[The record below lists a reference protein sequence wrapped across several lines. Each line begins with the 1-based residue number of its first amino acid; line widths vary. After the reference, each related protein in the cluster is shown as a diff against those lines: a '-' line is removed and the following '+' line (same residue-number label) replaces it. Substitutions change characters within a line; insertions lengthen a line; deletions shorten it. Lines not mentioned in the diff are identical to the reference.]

1 MQLIYYLILII
12 IITIILIIYPILIK
26 NPQILKFEKYYNEN
40 ITNIINK
47 PFSNTTLKDTV
58 IPLNIFQTWKTK
70 DLKPGML
77 DAVNMI
83 KDTNPDFTHYLYDN
97 DDCRAFIEKYF
108 DKDVLTAFDC
118 LIPGAYKAD
127 LWRYCVLYIYGGIY
141 LDIKFIPVN
150 GFKLINLIDK
160 EHFCLDITN
169 SWTNEDYGLYNAIMI
184 TKPNNIILKECID
197 RIVINVKNKYYGKS
211 ALEPTGPILLGQ
223 IYSKNTNDLQDI
235 KLFQHYTYNILL
247 FPPSIQSTLY
257 IIYNKYPILE
267 IYPTYREEQDHNNKN
282 KSYNDLW
289 HENAI
294 YGDCKIINERFINTG
309 DTEIYYNENIKD
321 IINKPFPNTIPKEIV
336 IPLNIFTHWH
346 TKDLKPGMKDAV
358 EKLKETNPEFEF
370 HLYDNDDC
378 RAFIKQYFDKDV
390 LTAYDCLIPNSY
402 KSDLW
407 RYCVL
412 YIYGGVY
419 LDIKFIPVN
428 GFKLINLMDRE
439 HFCLERPGH
448 WENKY
453 GIVTG
458 FMITKPNNIIMK
470 ECINKIVLNVKN
482 KYYRYNPL
490 YPTGPGLLGEIYFNR
505 HNLLL
510 TDIKLVIYFS
520 NNDTI
525 TQFIYNK
532 YPILEM
538 YPTYRE
544 EQDHNTNNKSYNDL
558 WNEKAI
564 YGNCF

>member
-1 MQLIYYLILII
+1 VLVI
-12 IITIILIIYPILIK
+12 IIYPILIK
-26 NPQILKFEKYYNEN
+26 NPKILQFEKYYNEN

-47 PFSNTTLKDTV
+47 PFSNTTPKDRE
-58 IPLNIFQTWKTK
+58 IPLKIFQTWKTK

-160 EHFCLDITN
+160 EHFCLDIIK

-197 RIVINVKNKYYGKS
+197 RIVINVKNKYYGNS
-211 ALEPTGPILLGQ
+211 VLEPTGPILLGQ
-223 IYSKNTNDLQDI
+223 IYSKNTNDLRDI
-235 KLFQHYTYNILL
+235 DLFLNVSNNILL

-267 IYPTYREEQDHNNKN
+267 IYPTYREEQGHNSNN
-282 KSYNDLW
+282 KSYGQLW
-289 HENAI
+289 NEKAI

-309 DTEIYYNENIKD
+309 DAEIYYNENIKD
-321 IINKPFPNTIPKEIV
+321 IIYKQFPNTIPKDIV

-346 TKDLKPGMKDAV
+346 TKDLKSGMLNAV
-358 EKLKETNPEFEF
+358 KMMKETNPEFK
-370 HLYDNDDC
+370 HYLYDNDDC
-378 RAFIKQYFDKDV
+378 RAFIEKHVDKDV
-390 LTAYDCLIPNSY
+390 LTAFDCLITQSY

-412 YIYGGVY
+412 YIYGGIY
-419 LDIKFIPVN
+419 LDIKFIPVA
-428 GFKLINLMDRE
+428 GFKLINLMDKE

-448 WENKY
+448 WENNSY
-453 GIVTG
+453 GLINQ
-458 FMITKPNNIIMK
+458 IICKPNNIILK
-470 ECINKIVLNVKN
+470 DCINMIVKNVKN
-482 KYYRYNPL
+482 KYFGYNGL
-490 YPTGPGLLGEIYFNR
+490 YPTGPGLLGDIYFNK
-505 HNLLL
+505 HNLPL
-510 TDIKLVIYFS
+510 TDIKLFIYFS
-520 NNDTI
+520 NNI
-525 TQFIYNK
+525 AAQIIYNK
-532 YPILEM
+532 YSILEM
-538 YPTYRE
+538 YPTYRV
-544 EQDHNTNNKSYNDL
+544 EQGHNSNNKSYGQL

-564 YGNCF
+564 YGDCF